1 MKKILFALAACA
13 SIMTAQAEVTLF
25 TAQGAPMC
33 RYHGGTPDQIVEM
46 QSGFTFR
53 FHGQTYQRVD
63 ENLTKAGFVEKEVP
77 ADRVQLWGVH
87 MDGVAA
93 ANNAISCDHIL
104 AGSLRMYA
112 TRSYL
117 ITPAEG
123 LTVTKVVLK
132 GMNGSAS
139 KPASFAVV
147 EPNGTEY
154 TALNNFSYNSNDS
167 TFTLTGNYDKP
178 FYMINNGI
186 GEFRAFFVEVTTTG
200 TSNQVAVPE
209 FNIEHNMVAENET
222 VELTCATPGAKIYYT
237 IDEKGIWDGTR
248 INNGTRSLDATTA
261 STLYTGPI
269 KLEKN
274 AIIRAIA
281 VKDGMTNSFQA
292 FKEFYVMP
300 EYDQMAVFNFNDF
313 TSIKDEDGN
322 QIADF
327 ATYPVVNTEVSTST
341 VENVSITKT
350 SAVCKDVSFIGSI
363 TNQTAGTGV
372 ELCLS
377 NTFGGVVELRP
388 KKGSKMFIS
397 VPDDMYITSVYTIAS
412 RPEFLALDSETPGE
426 LKNGFLTTC
435 QKIWTADSKD
445 IYEVVIDVNGDS
457 QYVDCIYVF
466 YGDPNGSTG
475 ISDVTVDADA
485 PVEYFNL
492 QGCRIAAPAKGQV
505 VIKRQGNKVSKLIF

>member
-1 MKKILFALAACA
+1 
-13 SIMTAQAEVTLF
+13 
-25 TAQGAPMC
+25 MC
-33 RYHGGTPDQIVEM
+33 RYHGDTPDQIVEM

-53 FHGQTYQRVD
+53 FHGQTYQRSD
-63 ENLTKAGFVEKEVP
+63 ETLSQAGFVEKEMP
-77 ADRVQLWGVH
+77 GDRVQMWGIH
-87 MDGVAA
+87 MDGVKG
-93 ANNAISCDHIL
+93 NGVNCMHTL
-104 AGSLRMYA
+104 AGSLRWYKEQSA
-112 TRSYL
+112 L
-117 ITPAEG
+117 FTPADG
-123 LTVTKVVLK
+123 LTITKIVIKADKTTACSL
-132 GMNGSAS
+132 
-139 KPASFAVV
+139 AVV
-147 EPNGTEY
+147 EPEGTE
-154 TALNNFSYNSNDS
+154 AKVLDVFSLNTNDS
-167 TFTLTGNYDKP
+167 TYTVTGNYDKP
-178 FYMINNGI
+178 VYVLNNGTT
-186 GEFRAFFVEVTTTG
+186 ELRAFYVEVTTTG

-209 FNIEHNMVAENET
+209 FNIEHNMVATNEA

-237 IDEKGIWDGTR
+237 IDEKGVWNGTR
-248 INNGTRSLDATTA
+248 INNGKRSLDATTA

-300 EYDQMAVFNFNDF
+300 EYDKMAVFNFNDF

-322 QIADF
+322 QIANF

-341 VENVSITKT
+341 VENASITKT

-388 KKGSKMFIS
+388 KKNSKMFIS
-397 VPDDMYITSVYTIAS
+397 VPDDMYITSVFMVAS
-412 RPEFLALDSETPGE
+412 RPEYLALDQDTPGE
-426 LKNGFLTTC
+426 LKNGFLTKC
-435 QKIWTADSKD
+435 QKIWTAASKD
-445 IYEVVIDVNGDS
+445 NYEVAIDVTGDN

-466 YGDPNGSTG
+466 YGDPNTSG
-475 ISDVTVDADA
+475 IAEISVDENA

-492 QGCRIAAPAKGQV
+492 QGCRIAAPVKGQV
-505 VIKRQGNKVSKLIF
+505 VIKRQGTKVSKLIF